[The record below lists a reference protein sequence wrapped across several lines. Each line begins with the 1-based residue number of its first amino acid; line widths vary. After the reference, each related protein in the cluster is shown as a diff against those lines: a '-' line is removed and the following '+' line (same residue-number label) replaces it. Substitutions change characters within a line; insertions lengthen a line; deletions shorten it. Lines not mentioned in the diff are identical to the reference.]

1 MIVGAEEQTA
11 KKRKGVRVLFQ
22 YKNIFYLSIYKCEKS
37 WYNKYCNQVNN
48 VDNIK
53 RE

>member
-22 YKNIFYLSIYKCEKS
+22 YKNIFYFAFSM
-37 WYNKYCNQVNN
+37 
-48 VDNIK
+48 
-53 RE
+53 